1 MYTLLQ
7 RKKSTGDISNLGS
20 FFLLQAE
27 RFLRPLLADLDD
39 RIDKRLVRTFF
50 DVFVSILRFRNRAF
64 GLVLSQL
71 GAYVLNPRQAP
82 AGTKRVSNLLRSKKW
97 SHRDIEAFQLKRAQ
111 KRVAELSAK
120 GESIL
125 MLWDDSVV
133 EKPESWYSEGL
144 CSVASSKGQRLTRI
158 KTGYYSPP
166 KARLC
171 VPGFDW
177 SAAILTTLNAVPSV
191 CMMRWWTTRGKHLTD
206 RKSVFLQML
215 KVLRQTFTQ
224 TVIHVLDRGYASID
238 IIRRLIDYQ
247 QFFILRWD
255 KRFLLRDE
263 NGLCLNAGRH
273 AAKTPTA
280 ASRIIYDAERKKYRR
295 VNVCFLKVFLPKYN
309 HPLTLVICKDS
320 QKAQEPLL
328 ILTNCSLN
336 TKAEAWK
343 ILFSYMRRWAIEQTF
358 RFNKSE
364 LALES
369 PRLWYWENRQKIMAI
384 VSLVYEF
391 LLTLLKNWKSVAQI
405 AINIWCP
412 RTGKRQLET
421 QLPLY
426 RLRIALEFVLN
437 DFVAQN
443 SG

>member
-1 MYTLLQ
+1 MYTLVQ
-7 RKKSTGDISNLGS
+7 RKKVERDYSSLGV
-20 FFLLQAE
+20 FFLLQAD
-27 RFLRPLLADLDD
+27 RFLGPLLAALDD

-50 DVFVSILRFRNRAF
+50 DLFVSILRFRNRAF

-97 SHRDIEAFQLKRAQ
+97 SHGDIEAFQLKRAQ
-111 KRVAELSAK
+111 KRVTELSAK

-144 CSVASSKGQRLTRI
+144 CSVPSSKGQRLTRI
-158 KTGYYSPP
+158 KTGYYNPP
-166 KARLC
+166 KARIC

-177 SAAILTTLNAVPSV
+177 SAVIVTTLNAVPSV
-191 CMMRWWTTRGKHLTD
+191 CMMRWWTTRGKHLSD
-206 RKSVFLQML
+206 RKSVFIQIL
-215 KVLRQTFTQ
+215 KVLRNTFTQ
-224 TVIHVLDRGYASID
+224 AIIHVLDRGYASID
-238 IIRRLIDYQ
+238 IITRLIDYQ
-247 QFFILRWD
+247 QLFILRWD

-273 AAKTPTA
+273 AAKAPAA
-280 ASRIIYDAERKKYRR
+280 ASRIVYDAQRKKHRR
-295 VNVCFLKVFLPKYN
+295 VVVCFLKVSLPKYDN
-309 HPLTLVICKDS
+309 PLTLVVCKDS

-328 ILTNCSLN
+328 ILTNCPVN

-343 ILFSYMRRWAIEQTF
+343 IVFSYMRRWAIEQTF

-369 PRLWYWENRQKIMAI
+369 PRLWCWENRQKIMAI

-391 LLTLLKNWKSVAQI
+391 LLSILKNWKSIAQI
-405 AINIWCP
+405 AINNWCP
-412 RTGKRQLET
+412 RTGKRQLDA

-426 RLRIALEFVLN
+426 RLRIALEFILN